1 MFDFSVPARIM
12 PVVTI
17 ETVAQAVPL
26 ARALLAGG
34 LSVLEVT
41 LRTDVALDAI
51 RSIAEEVDGVVIGA
65 GTVLT
70 SRARDQA
77 FLAGAGFAV
86 SPGLT
91 DQLLERHDLPILPG
105 IATASELM
113 RGIEAGLSRFKF
125 FPAIPMGGAAVLAAW
140 NGPFPDALFCPTG
153 GVDAISAAGLL
164 SLPNVFCVGGGWMV
178 PRDLIAAGDW
188 SAITRLAAEAAA
200 IGARSTGA

>member
-1 MFDFSVPARIM
+1 MFDLAVPARIM

-17 ETVAQAVPL
+17 ETVAQAAPV

-51 RSIAEEVDGVVIGA
+51 RAIVDEVDGVVVGA
-65 GTVLT
+65 GTVLNA
-70 SRARDQA
+70 RARDQA
-77 FLAGAGFAV
+77 LRAGARFAV

-91 DQLLERHDLPILPG
+91 DELLERHDLPILPG
-105 IATASELM
+105 VATPSELM
-113 RGIEAGLSRFKF
+113 RGMEAGLRRFKF

-153 GVDAISAAGLL
+153 GIDTTTAPGLL
-164 SLPNVFCVGGGWMV
+164 SLPNVFCIGGGWMV
-178 PRDLIAAGDW
+178 PRSLLATGDW
-188 SAITRLAAEAAA
+188 SAITRLAAEAASISA
-200 IGARSTGA
+200 PLAGA